1 VPAEFL
7 FGLLDGLDLR
17 WPWPDDWV
25 VPTMTDSPATTR
37 CPQCLALVPDIHGP
51 VHKYVPAAPG
61 CWQIF
66 GELQADEL
74 RRFGYPPAHRLVVD
88 AYMAQHP
95 GDGRDRRDRQSVFA
109 HLAGLYALLELGL
122 PAKTATNV
130 LGRVVDGRDD
140 FPILSRDA
148 GPGEL
153 TVLHV
158 LNVRGQV
165 DYDHRAHQWAHAV
178 WRAWSKQHA
187 VIAAA
192 VRELASL

>member
-1 VPAEFL
+1 
-7 FGLLDGLDLR
+7 
-17 WPWPDDWV
+17 
-25 VPTMTDSPATTR
+25 MTDSPATTR
-37 CPQCLALVPDIHGP
+37 CPQCLALVPDIDGP

-74 RRFGYPPAHRLVVD
+74 QRFGYPPAHRLAVD

-122 PAKTATNV
+122 PAKRATNV

-140 FPILSRDA
+140 FPILRRDA

-153 TVLHV
+153 TVLHL
-158 LNVRGQV
+158 LNARDQA
-165 DYDHRAHQWAHAV
+165 DYDRRVHQWAHAV
-178 WRAWSKQHA
+178 WRAWDKQHA